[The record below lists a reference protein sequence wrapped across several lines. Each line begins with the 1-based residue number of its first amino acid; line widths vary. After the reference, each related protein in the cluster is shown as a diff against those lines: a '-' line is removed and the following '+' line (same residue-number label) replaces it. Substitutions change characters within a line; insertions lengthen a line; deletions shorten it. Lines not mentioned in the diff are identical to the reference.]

1 MDAAY
6 NLARWLVRDDHD
18 AQDVVQEAYLR
29 ALRFAGG
36 FRGGD
41 PRAWILAIVRNTAFT
56 WLKRNRGSDAPTEF
70 DEQMHGGSTED
81 SGLEADAVR
90 KADGAMIRAALEELA
105 DEFREVIVM
114 RDIEGLSYKEIADAA
129 DVPIGT
135 VMSRLARA
143 RGKLARS
150 LKERIAQGA
159 NVNCDDARAADAW
172 PSRRRARPRRDLEVQ
187 RHIEECPRC
196 ASEYAALRAMRT
208 RLKDETF
215 RFEAPAALKEKIRRA
230 IPASDLIAL
239 ERRISRGAEPG
250 CRAQSGSR
258 CRWRLARC
266 SRWSSR
272 RARLLR
278 RSTSASRTKWS
289 PATCDR

>member
-56 WLKRNRGSDAPTEF
+56 WLRRNRGSESPTEF
-70 DEQMHGGSTED
+70 DEKIHGGSSEE

-90 KADGAMIRAALEELA
+90 KADGVMIRAALDELT

-150 LKERIAQGA
+150 LKERIA
-159 NVNCDDARAADAW
+159 R
-172 PSRRRARPRRDLEVQ
+172 
-187 RHIEECPRC
+187 
-196 ASEYAALRAMRT
+196 
-208 RLKDETF
+208 
-215 RFEAPAALKEKIRRA
+215 
-230 IPASDLIAL
+230 
-239 ERRISRGAEPG
+239 ERV
-250 CRAQSGSR
+250 
-258 CRWRLARC
+258 
-266 SRWSSR
+266 
-272 RARLLR
+272 
-278 RSTSASRTKWS
+278 T
-289 PATCDR
+289 

>member
-1 MDAAY
+1 LPDESKAVDFDRTFLPHMDAAY
-6 NLARWLVRDDHD
+6 NLARWLVRDEHD

-56 WLKRNRGSDAPTEF
+56 WLKRNRGPAAPTEF
-70 DEQMHGGSTED
+70 DEQMHSEAGEE

-90 KADGAMIRAALEELA
+90 KADGAMIRAALEELT
-105 DEFREVIVM
+105 DDFREVIVM

-150 LKERIAQGA
+150 LQERIG
-159 NVNCDDARAADAW
+159 
-172 PSRRRARPRRDLEVQ
+172 
-187 RHIEECPRC
+187 
-196 ASEYAALRAMRT
+196 
-208 RLKDETF
+208 KDRIT
-215 RFEAPAALKEKIRRA
+215 KE
-230 IPASDLIAL
+230 P
-239 ERRISRGAEPG
+239 
-250 CRAQSGSR
+250 
-258 CRWRLARC
+258 
-266 SRWSSR
+266 
-272 RARLLR
+272 
-278 RSTSASRTKWS
+278 T
-289 PATCDR
+289 